1 MTMKHASECGPP
13 PGSFDDAAAAQ
24 QVGMDDDLV
33 FEDLEARHAPEA
45 FCSTSTSCCCTST
58 SCLAWSA

>member
-1 MTMKHASECGPP
+1 MTIKHAIECGPP
-13 PGSFDDAAAAQ
+13 AANCDDATAVQ
-24 QVGMDDDLV
+24 QAGQDDDLV